1 MIADRFWSMSTAA
14 NAVARRPLVSDER
27 TQATPLLVTPALVGF
42 YFCFRTAITLIAV
55 RLLVLESQTGAVA
68 GLVLDF
74 GLLLVVAFQ
83 AIGRSE
89 RSLRWMLKSSSF
101 RWVLAYLA
109 FALCSLAW
117 SGTVSL
123 PTSFFY
129 WCGIAA
135 DVAIVVLM
143 LRTAPV
149 DGVVHSLMK
158 GYIWSACLLA
168 LVAWIMPVEADLRLG
183 DMDYFNT
190 NQIGNLCAFGIL
202 LAQYLMSRKDGKWG
216 AEITFLAITL
226 VRSLSKSTLAAFVLS
241 EGVLLFRDKTVSR
254 RVKLL
259 IATAALIVGASFWSL
274 YENYY
279 DVYTNAGNQAETLT
293 GRTAIWAFALDAA
306 LTKPWFGNGF
316 DALWKVMPPFGSD
329 QFEARHAENEVL
341 QQFFAYGVV
350 GIALL
355 VGVYG
360 SFYKRIKRLPDQ
372 PMKLILTTLFLFIV
386 IRGLTEAE
394 PFDLLLPLWAI
405 TLIGASVETRIRGGQ
420 EGATN
425 SVSLS
430 AQLSGFSGTA
440 RSSIQ

>member
-1 MIADRFWSMSTAA
+1 
-14 NAVARRPLVSDER
+14 
-27 TQATPLLVTPALVGF
+27 
-42 YFCFRTAITLIAV
+42 
-55 RLLVLESQTGAVA
+55 
-68 GLVLDF
+68 
-74 GLLLVVAFQ
+74 
-83 AIGRSE
+83 
-89 RSLRWMLKSSSF
+89 
-101 RWVLAYLA
+101 
-109 FALCSLAW
+109 
-117 SGTVSL
+117 
-123 PTSFFY
+123 
-129 WCGIAA
+129 
-135 DVAIVVLM
+135 
-143 LRTAPV
+143 
-149 DGVVHSLMK
+149 
-158 GYIWSACLLA
+158 
-168 LVAWIMPVEADLRLG
+168 
-183 DMDYFNT
+183 MDYFNT

-202 LAQYLMSRKDGKWG
+202 LAQYLMSRKDGKWA

-241 EGVLLFRDKTVSR
+241 EGILLFRDKTVSR

-425 SVSLS
+425 GVSLS